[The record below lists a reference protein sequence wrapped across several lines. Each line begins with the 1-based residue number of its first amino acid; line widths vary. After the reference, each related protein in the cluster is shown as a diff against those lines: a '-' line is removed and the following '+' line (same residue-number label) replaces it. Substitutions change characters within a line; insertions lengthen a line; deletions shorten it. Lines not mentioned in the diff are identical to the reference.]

1 MSRISVVVSG
11 FDPYEGVDA
20 NPSLQVARRLAA
32 EGVGTQDGLD
42 VDVHE
47 AILPV
52 SFSETWPA
60 LSEVISR
67 TDPAIVVATGL
78 KRSARGIELE
88 RCATNL
94 MEYRHE
100 DDDAGGVRREPVRPG
115 GPAAYWTRLPL
126 RAILRDFSHDD
137 IPATLSSDA
146 GTWVC
151 NSLFYRLLDW
161 AHSRGRALA
170 GFVSLPPVPDD
181 PSSSCGLA
189 VDRQTD
195 ALRDVVGM
203 TVRHW
208 RGAGDDVLVS

>member
-11 FDPYEGVDA
+11 FDPYEGVKA
-20 NPSLQVARRLAA
+20 NPSLQVPWRLAA
-32 EGVGTQDGLD
+32 EGIRSDDGLD
-42 VDVHE
+42 LDVHE
-47 AILPV
+47 AVLPV
-52 SFSETWPA
+52 SFSEAWPA
-60 LSEVISR
+60 LSSVVTRVDPVIV
-67 TDPAIVVATGL
+67 IATGL

-94 MEYRHE
+94 MEYRHADE
-100 DDDAGGVRREPVRPG
+100 DSGGVRREPVRSD

-126 RAILRDFSHDD
+126 RSVLRDFSHDD

-161 AHSRGRALA
+161 THSRGRVLA
-170 GFVSLPPVPDD
+170 GFVSLPPVPAGPDS
-181 PSSSCGLA
+181 PGLT
-189 VDRQTD
+189 VDRQTE
-195 ALRDVVGM
+195 ALRDVVRM

-208 RGAGDDVLVS
+208 LGTGEDVLVS